1 MGIYVWGRDMAEVLS
16 ESALAMYHLILEG
29 PCFSGKAREQQ
40 LTLHGLDLEDL
51 AVLWLNELIF
61 FLDFHKE
68 VFRVI
73 SMEVD
78 LEAFVLRAEGR
89 FYPAPKVLTHLK
101 AATFG
106 GISLKFGEET
116 VLKVYFDV

>member
-1 MGIYVWGRDMAEVLS
+1 MGIYVWGRDMAQVLS
-16 ESALAMYHLILEG
+16 DSALAMYRLTLEE
-29 PCFSGKAREQQ
+29 PWFSGKGREQQ

-51 AVLWLNELIF
+51 AVLWLNELLF

-68 VFRVI
+68 VFRVT

-78 LEAFVLRAEGR
+78 KEAPALRAEGR
-89 FYPAPKVLTHLK
+89 FYPAPRVLTHLK

-106 GISLKFGEET
+106 GISLECGEQT
-116 VLKVYFDV
+116 VLKLYFDA